1 MNYLKLLGGYTSLPI
16 NLREIRFLLKD
27 NCDIYSLNPN
37 LFNMLASYKVFNN
50 YDLLS
55 EIALTQSGIKFN
67 LEKVKK
73 ALLEY
78 YGIIDFES
86 AVAKLMELEKNI
98 KNKKITIPN
107 LSPLMGADFSKY
119 EAPRHLNSSKKH
131 KNKGKTRKFMNLK
144 RKNLREL
151 IDLLTNEEQYATV
164 KDVFDED
171 KLKLYFAYKLMIYAK
186 SCEKNGDVSNF
197 QYALSYVKSF

>member
-78 YGIIDFES
+78 YGIVDFES

-107 LSPLMGADFSKY
+107 LTSLMGADFSKY
-119 EAPRHLNSSKKH
+119 EVPSYFNPSKKH
-131 KNKGKTRKFMNLK
+131 KNKGKIRKFMNLK

-164 KDVFDED
+164 KDVFVED
-171 KLKLYFAYKLMIYAK
+171 KLKLYFAY
-186 SCEKNGDVSNF
+186 
-197 QYALSYVKSF
+197 